1 MPLINFRTN
10 LTSLRYGMDR
20 PGGGDSG
27 QPYVKFPIETASTP
41 DPYAKYYNS
50 NRNSLD
56 FPIRG
61 GAISQLVE
69 GGDPTISAAIDT
81 DRIQKFFN
89 DKPRGTAF
97 IQKQTGL
104 GLTNPRMQVPTALEF
119 AGYNLNNV
127 VLPVTQTYNSLNT
140 IAQIRVSGTGA
151 HFNRQGIAPTIYENQ
166 KQTYAYIAGD
176 PRNNTESTNRLS
188 ILRALKLIGSTNFI
202 INRGTS
208 TGLGIDPDLVDRLGI
223 STIQNQLFNYTGGPG
238 SVYGIGFTRIFRVTD
253 TQPTKDTTTGV
264 AYSNIGYTYK
274 LLAEQQQDRGYGN
287 AYPTPQDFRFMLN
300 FQNDGTSPELATF
313 DYNAESL
320 EQRLKVGNP
329 GGRLTNSNYQEP
341 KMNGQDSVNM
351 RSPFYYNAISYD
363 PWTAGGADNTT
374 DIIKFA
380 FECLDNDNPSGA
392 VGLVFR
398 AFLEGQIQDT
408 NTAEFSTFKYLGR
421 GETFRTYQGFNRS
434 ISFTFKV
441 AAQSRQELTPLYTK
455 LNHLI
460 SQVYP
465 DYAPSTNIMR
475 GNVVRLTIGDYI
487 YRMPGFLENV
497 NVSIDNSNTPWEI
510 VLKKDEKDVAQLPHF
525 VTIAC
530 TFYPIMD
537 LLPRKEKW
545 TGLTS
550 IQDND
555 NYVPLIAN
563 TPTPFLETE
572 IEGVLGNQRQPVAVA
587 TIPLAPPATF
597 NSLNNI
603 TTRNIPTLPSLGGMI
618 QPPPPPP
625 GVFLDNPNI
634 SQEL

>member
-41 DPYAKYYNS
+41 DPYATYYSS

-69 GGDPTISAAIDT
+69 GGDPTISAAIDA

-97 IQKQTGL
+97 IQKQTEL

-274 LLAEQQQDRGYGN
+274 LLAEQQQDRGWGN

-300 FQNDGTSPELATF
+300 FENDGTSPELATF

-329 GGRLTNSNYQEP
+329 GGRLTDSNYQIP
-341 KMNGQDSVNM
+341 KMNGQDLVNM
-351 RSPFYYNAISYD
+351 RTPFYYDTNAGINND
-363 PWTAGGADNTT
+363 PWTAGGSENTT

-380 FECLDNDNPSGA
+380 FECMSNDTPGTA
-392 VGLVFR
+392 IGLVFR

-408 NTAEFSTFKYLGR
+408 NTAEFNSFKYLGR

-434 ISFTFKV
+434 ITFTFKI
-441 AAQSRQELTPLYTK
+441 AAQSRQELKPLYIK

-460 SQVYP
+460 SQLYP
-465 DYAPSTNIMR
+465 DYAPGTNVMR
-475 GNVVRLTIGDYI
+475 GNVVKLTIGDYL
-487 YRMPGFLENV
+487 YRVPGFLENV
-497 NVSIDNSNTPWEI
+497 NVTIDNSNTPWEI
-510 VLKKDEKDVAQLPHF
+510 VLRDTETEVAQLPHF
-525 VTIAC
+525 VTVAC
-530 TFYPIMD
+530 TFHPIMD
-537 LLPRKEKW
+537 FLPRRESF
-545 TGLTS
+545 TNPT
-550 IQDND
+550 
-555 NYVPLIAN
+555 VPIIAN
-563 TPTPFLETE
+563 VPGFLDSPIDNIIQATIDKAAADAAAAAAAAAEAAAAAAAAAADAAAALE
-572 IEGVLGNQRQPVAVA
+572 LELIEGL
-587 TIPLAPPATF
+587 
-597 NSLNNI
+597 
-603 TTRNIPTLPSLGGMI
+603 
-618 QPPPPPP
+618 
-625 GVFLDNPNI
+625 
-634 SQEL
+634 